1 MLELFCHLIGFFLG
15 QSSMKGLRVTKNVKT
30 IKFERVSNEVQSKR
44 KVLQT
49 IPQKIIDT
57 NSSFHMK

>member
-1 MLELFCHLIGFFLG
+1 
-15 QSSMKGLRVTKNVKT
+15 MKGLRVTKNVKT

>member
-1 MLELFCHLIGFFLG
+1 
-15 QSSMKGLRVTKNVKT
+15 MKGLRVTKNVKT

-49 IPQKIIDT
+49 IPQKIDT

>member
-1 MLELFCHLIGFFLG
+1 
-15 QSSMKGLRVTKNVKT
+15 MKGLRVTKNVKT
-30 IKFERVSNEVQSKR
+30 IKFERVSNEVKSKR